1 MKKKKAK
8 MVCYKCKNCDKTV
21 YFLSDTEY
29 DTKCKTCETEMQF
42 MYEKDYN
49 PKNGLRAI
57 RSSNII
63 DSSKVQVPI
72 VECPYCHSTNTE
84 KITNT
89 SKALHTAMFGIFSIS
104 RNAKQW
110 HCNDCKSDF

>member
-1 MKKKKAK
+1 MNKKAK
-8 MVCYKCKNCDKTV
+8 MICYKCNKCNKTA

-29 DTKCKTCETEMQF
+29 DTKCKTCKTEMQY

-57 RSSNII
+57 RNSNMM
-63 DSSKVQVPI
+63 DSSKVQIPI
-72 VECPYCHSTNTE
+72 IECPYCHSINTE

-89 SKALHTAMFGIFSIS
+89 SKALHTAMFGIFSIG
-104 RNAKQW
+104 RNTKQW